1 MLIRIELLRLRFAVR
16 HEVDIDAELIAQRD
30 GYTTVQI
37 PEAILRKVG
46 RVARPIAV
54 QRRGIAMVDH
64 ADVDDRVLTDRLR
77 QKRKGKR
84 ALLLFEVDAF
94 DLVAV
99 LRDQVDSRAKMSETL
114 LLMPAIWFERL
125 FCTL

>member
-1 MLIRIELLRLRFAVR
+1 M
-16 HEVDIDAELIAQRD
+16 
-30 GYTTVQI
+30 QI
-37 PEAILRKVG
+37 PEAILRERNIVD
-46 RVARPIAV
+46 
-54 QRRGIAMVDH
+54 RRTDAAQWRGAAAVDH

-99 LRDQVDSRAKMSETL
+99 LRDQA
-114 LLMPAIWFERL
+114 RL
-125 FCTL
+125 ARQNVRDIIADARDLV

>member
-1 MLIRIELLRLRFAVR
+1 MNAEKSGWKINNSPFEAPGSVTLLKMMTNNRTRS
-16 HEVDIDAELIAQRD
+16 ID
-30 GYTTVQI
+30 
-37 PEAILRKVG
+37 
-46 RVARPIAV
+46 
-54 QRRGIAMVDH
+54 AMVDH

-99 LRDQVDSRAKMSETL
+99 LRDQA
-114 LLMPAIWFERL
+114 RL
-125 FCTL
+125 ARQNVRDIIADARDLV